1 MNLNKKTRQVI
12 CLVITA
18 VMVIATVSMGLAA
31 FI

>member
-1 MNLNKKTRQVI
+1 MGMKKKTRQII

-18 VMVIATVSMGLAA
+18 VMVIATVSMGVAA